1 MFLIQKVFNYIYTAI
16 AYLNLVRY
24 IKILRRF
31 NPFMANVP
39 ILYPLKTP
47 ENLWFSGVF
56 RGYNMGIYPLDYTI
70 TSPVQ
75 SPQESTINFI

>member
-39 ILYPLKTP
+39 ILYPLRVYSHVIAP
-47 ENLWFSGVF
+47 FF
-56 RGYNMGIYPLDYTI
+56 RGYNMRIYPLDYTI